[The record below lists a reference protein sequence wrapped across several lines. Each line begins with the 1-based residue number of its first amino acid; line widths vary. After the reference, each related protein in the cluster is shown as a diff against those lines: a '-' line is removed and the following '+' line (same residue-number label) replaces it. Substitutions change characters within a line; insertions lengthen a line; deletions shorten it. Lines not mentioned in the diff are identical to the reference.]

1 MKFTDIINSSKYI
14 KYGYD
19 TNNYINNR
27 YNELK
32 NKGYNNKDAQDL
44 IHFELGLKFTIAPA
58 LKYSSKGACFAGG
71 AGIGASVGTFFEPG
85 FGTFAGAGIGGL
97 GALQACNSVIDFA
110 ADKGLQKL
118 SENLYK
124 QYKDDRTKEI
134 DLKQIQTYISAR
146 KTYIDSQKPRSAEIK
161 AKNQFISNPK
171 QRTIY
176 DALMS
181 MPAPTGFAADVTQEN
196 KFSNYSNPINGSPK
210 IYTRESIGD
219 MTTDEYLS
227 AEKEINAQLNSIG
240 IPNNAEMQSY
250 SASGDVVYVN
260 AYTRSDGTDVKSY
273 YRAKGR

>member
-1 MKFTDIINSSKYI
+1 MNKKDLLDIGRVVFKS
-14 KYGYD
+14 
-19 TNNYINNR
+19 NNYTKER
-27 YNELK
+27 FKELTE
-32 NKGYNNKDAQDL
+32 KGYTKKNSQEM
-44 IHFELGLKFTIAPA
+44 IYFELGLKYLISPTAKTFAE
-58 LKYSSKGACFAGG
+58 GACFAGG

-161 AKNQFISNPK
+161 AKNQFISNLK

-181 MPAPTGFAADVTQEN
+181 MPAPTGFAAEVTQEN
-196 KFSNYSNPINGSPK
+196 RFSNYSNPINGSPK
-210 IYTRESIGD
+210 IYTRESIGE